1 MLSDDVYRFID
12 HLRYEKRASIHT
24 ISSYS
29 NVLKRA
35 VTVLEREFDNIK
47 SWQSVGLEQMR
58 AIQRDF
64 NFNDENIKQSNNSV
78 AHDLYA
84 LSSFFEYLIKQGE
97 LSDNPCS
104 LIKAPKVKRH
114 LPKILTLN
122 EIDVLLDYEP
132 KDVFEQRDSAIAELL
147 FSSGLRVSELV
158 GLGLKDLN
166 YETKEIRVLG
176 KGSKYRIV
184 PVGEKALDK
193 ISNYL
198 KIRDEFKPSED
209 ALFLNK
215 YGRRLTTRAVE
226 QNLDKLSIKA
236 GVQTHLNPHKLRH
249 SFATELLQ
257 GGADLR
263 SVQEMLG
270 HASLAATQVYT
281 HLDFEHLKVLIV
293 PVIGH
298 ALDDEHGTMRLL
310 QDVMRDGAD
319 KHAAE
324 RAKTARAHD
333 DEIALLFVGH
343 IADDFTWIAD
353 FNACPRLDLR
363 RDDMHE
369 IREEL
374 VRRNLELRRHIAA
387 EADLLKGRHVLV
399 EVDDHEERQLRARHC
414 GQLDGFI
421 DGPEGLPR
429 AICRHEDA
437 VAADGLRR
445 SCLYR
450 LDQCFSFHQTLPLT
464 PPVPL
469 LCHRPGSTAAG
480 DASLPLPCASAARA
494 APRRTS
500 RRTG

>member
-1 MLSDDVYRFID
+1 MLSDDVYCFID
-12 HLRYEKRASIHT
+12 HLHYEKRASIHT

-84 LSSFFEYLIKQGE
+84 LSSFFKYLIKQGE

-158 GLGLKDLN
+158 GLDLKDLN

-226 QNLDKLSIKA
+226 QNLDKLSVKA

-281 HLDFEHLKVLIV
+281 HLDFEHLKSVYN
-293 PVIGH
+293 
-298 ALDDEHGTMRLL
+298 
-310 QDVMRDGAD
+310 
-319 KHAAE
+319 K
-324 RAKTARAHD
+324 AH
-333 DEIALLFVGH
+333 
-343 IADDFTWIAD
+343 
-353 FNACPRLDLR
+353 
-363 RDDMHE
+363 
-369 IREEL
+369 
-374 VRRNLELRRHIAA
+374 
-387 EADLLKGRHVLV
+387 
-399 EVDDHEERQLRARHC
+399 
-414 GQLDGFI
+414 
-421 DGPEGLPR
+421 
-429 AICRHEDA
+429 
-437 VAADGLRR
+437 
-445 SCLYR
+445 
-450 LDQCFSFHQTLPLT
+450 PLAN
-464 PPVPL
+464 
-469 LCHRPGSTAAG
+469 RKEN
-480 DASLPLPCASAARA
+480 
-494 APRRTS
+494 
-500 RRTG
+500 